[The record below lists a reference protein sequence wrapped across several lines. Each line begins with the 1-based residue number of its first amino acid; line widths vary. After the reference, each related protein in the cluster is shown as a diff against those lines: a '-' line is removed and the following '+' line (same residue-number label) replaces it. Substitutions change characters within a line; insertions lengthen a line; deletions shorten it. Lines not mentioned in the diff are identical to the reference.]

1 MVFSQ
6 NHLNLFYH
14 IFSTDISVCVLV
26 KSAVHDKTPGK
37 KSSAYIMLFNVLLI
51 TLFVLSNC
59 LQIMYITT
67 LFPMQNKIYLV
78 FYFLCVSRFHEI
90 MSNNFYVVIKFDYYL
105 CKTIYLLAAYGIK

>member
-6 NHLNLFYH
+6 NHLNVFYH

-37 KSSAYIMLFNVLLI
+37 KSSAYNAFQCFINNF
-51 TLFVLSNC
+51 FVLSNC

-78 FYFLCVSRFHEI
+78 FYFLGVSRFHKI